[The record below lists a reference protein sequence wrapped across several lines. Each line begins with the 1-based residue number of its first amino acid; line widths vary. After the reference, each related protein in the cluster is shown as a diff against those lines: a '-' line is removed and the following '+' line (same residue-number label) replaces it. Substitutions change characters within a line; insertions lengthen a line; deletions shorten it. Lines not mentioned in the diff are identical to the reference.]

1 MNNRIILIIPDARTG
16 QARQDYEGTL
26 NNSPPGCG
34 LCLVDGRKMFH
45 ELGKRDGE
53 LKLPSSD
60 DAFLYTD
67 TIYTLPLTLAL
78 TQTIWLRYVVVII
91 PVSTVPCVR
100 VCAMQ

>member
-1 MNNRIILIIPDARTG
+1 
-16 QARQDYEGTL
+16 
-26 NNSPPGCG
+26 
-34 LCLVDGRKMFH
+34 MFH

-78 TQTIWLRYVVVII
+78 TQTI
-91 PVSTVPCVR
+91 
-100 VCAMQ
+100 